1 MTETLQQL
9 IFSLQIVWLAAF
21 TWFYGR
27 GGIHDSWIRRY
38 LGTAWMTLGV
48 VVFSLWQGTFHWAY
62 LSFYPIAIAGCVIGY
77 GKGTLGV
84 RLGRRALQGLVFGL
98 SPSAMAIY
106 QHAWGAW
113 AFNIGLAIA
122 SCVVI
127 GGLNVFANARKNETL
142 IATLSFALVLFLV
155 SKP

>member
-1 MTETLQQL
+1 
-9 IFSLQIVWLAAF
+9 
-21 TWFYGR
+21 
-27 GGIHDSWIRRY
+27 
-38 LGTAWMTLGV
+38 
-48 VVFSLWQGTFHWAY
+48 
-62 LSFYPIAIAGCVIGY
+62 
-77 GKGTLGV
+77 
-84 RLGRRALQGLVFGL
+84 
-98 SPSAMAIY
+98 MAIY